1 MLQNSKIKLLYITNG
16 IKDPSGLE
24 RVLSV
29 KASYLADELG
39 YEVHILTLNN
49 NGAVPF
55 YNFSDKI
62 IHHDITVGGNP
73 IQYFKSYLSG
83 LKSKIKTIQPDIILV
98 CDDGLKGF
106 FLPLLLQKPCPMFYE
121 RHVSKVVELGE
132 KPSFLKKIK
141 VGAKFF
147 LMKQLG
153 KTFNKFVVLTE
164 DNKKEWPMNNVVVIS
179 NPLSFYPTE
188 FSALSNKKVIAV
200 GKHSL
205 QKGYDRL
212 LQSWVLVQQDFPDW
226 QLEIYGKID
235 LKYNFEQL
243 SKSLNID
250 KTVTFFPPVS
260 DIQAK
265 YLDSSI
271 FVLSSRFEGFGMVL
285 IEAMA
290 CGVPCVTFDCPYGPA
305 DIVAHQQDGLVVK
318 NDDIPAF
325 AQSIKQLIENENLR
339 VEFGKAAKQN
349 VKRFLPEVIM
359 PQWDTLFRSYIK

>member
-1 MLQNSKIKLLYITNG
+1 MKLLYITNG

-29 KASYLADELG
+29 KASYLAEEMG
-39 YEVHILTLNN
+39 YAVHILTLNN
-49 NGAVPF
+49 KGAQPF
-55 YNFSDKI
+55 YAFSTKI
-62 IHHDITVGGNP
+62 TYHDVLVGGNP
-73 IQYFKSYLSG
+73 LQYIKHYING
-83 LKSKIKTIQPDIILV
+83 IKKVVKTIEPDIILV

-106 FLPLLLQKPCPMFYE
+106 FLPILLRKPCPVFYE

-132 KPSFLKKIK
+132 NPSFFKKLT
-141 VGAKFF
+141 VGVKFF
-147 LMKQLG
+147 LMQQLG
-153 KTFNKFVVLTE
+153 KTFDQFVVLTE
-164 DNKKEWPMNNVVVIS
+164 DNTKEWPMPNVVVIS
-179 NPLSFYPTE
+179 NPLSFYPAESSMLTD
-188 FSALSNKKVIAV
+188 KKVIAV

-212 LQSWVLVQQDFPDW
+212 LQSWQLVQQAYPDW

-235 LKYNFEQL
+235 SKYGFETL
-243 SKSLNID
+243 SKSLHTD
-250 KTVTFFPPVS
+250 GSVTFFPPVA

-265 YLDSSI
+265 YLESSL

-305 DIVAHQQDGLVVK
+305 DIVAHQKDGLVVK
-318 NDDIPAF
+318 NDDIQGF
-325 AQSIKQLIENENLR
+325 ANAIKQMLESQELR
-339 VEFGKAAKQN
+339 ASMGKAAKQN

-359 PQWDTLFRSYIK
+359 PQWDTLFKRYVQ

>member
-1 MLQNSKIKLLYITNG
+1 MHSTQKVKLLYITNG
-16 IKDPSGLE
+16 IKDPAGLE

-29 KASYLADELG
+29 KASYLADELN

-49 NGAVPF
+49 NGAIPF
-55 YNFSDKI
+55 YTFSKNI
-62 IHHDITVGGNP
+62 IHHDVAVGGNP
-73 IQYFKSYLSG
+73 FRYIKSYVSG
-83 LKSKIKTIQPDIILV
+83 IKVAVKQIQPDIILV

-106 FLPLLLQKPCPMFYE
+106 FLPLMVDKPCPMIYE

-132 KPSFLKKIK
+132 NPSLLKKII

-147 LMKQLG
+147 LMRQLG
-153 KTFNKFVVLTE
+153 KTFDQFVVLTE
-164 DNKKEWPMNNVVVIS
+164 DNRKEWPMTNVVVIS
-179 NPLSFYPTE
+179 NPLSFYPNE
-188 FSALSNKKVIAV
+188 SSALSNKKVIAV

-212 LQSWVLVQQDFPDW
+212 LQSWVEVQRDFPDW

-235 LKYNFEQL
+235 LKYQFEEL
-243 SKSLNID
+243 SKSLNINE
-250 KTVTFFPPVS
+250 TVTFFPPVA
-260 DIQAK
+260 DIQSK
-265 YLDSSI
+265 YLASSI

-318 NDDIPAF
+318 NNDITAF
-325 AQSIKQLIENENLR
+325 ALAIKDLIEKENLR
-339 VEFGKAAKQN
+339 IAFGKAAKQN
-349 VKRFLPEVIM
+349 VKRFLPEVIL
-359 PQWDTLFRSYIK
+359 PQWDALFKRYIS

>member
-1 MLQNSKIKLLYITNG
+1 MKLLYITNG
-16 IKDPSGLE
+16 IKDPGGLE

-29 KASYLADELG
+29 KASYLADALG

-49 NGAVPF
+49 DAAIPF
-55 YNFSDKI
+55 YAFSNKI
-62 IHHDITVGGNP
+62 IHHDIAVGGNP
-73 IQYFKSYLSG
+73 IHYFKSYLSG
-83 LKSKIKTIQPDIILV
+83 IKATVKAIQPDIILV

-106 FLPLLLQKPCPMFYE
+106 FLPILLQKPCSMFYE
-121 RHVSKVVELGE
+121 RHVSRVIELGE
-132 KPSFLKKIK
+132 EPSFIKKVK

-153 KTFNKFVVLTE
+153 KTFDKFVVLTP
-164 DNKKEWPMNNVVVIS
+164 DNKKEWPMHNVVVIS
-179 NPLSFYPTE
+179 NPLSFYPNEIST
-188 FSALSNKKVIAV
+188 LTNKKVIAV

-212 LQSWVLVQQDFPDW
+212 LESWQVVQEEYPDW

-243 SKSLNID
+243 SNTLQVD
-250 KTVTFFPPVS
+250 KTVTFFPPVAA
-260 DIQAK
+260 IQAK
-265 YLDSSI
+265 YLESSI

-305 DIVAHQQDGLVVK
+305 DIVTHQEDGLVVK
-318 NDDIPAF
+318 NDDTLAF
-325 AQSIKQLIENENLR
+325 AQAIKVLIEKQNVRNEM
-339 VEFGKAAKQN
+339 GKKAKQN
-349 VKRFLPEVIM
+349 VKRFLPELIM
-359 PQWDTLFRSYIK
+359 PQWDALLKSYVK

>member
-16 IKDPSGLE
+16 IKDPAGLE

-29 KASYLADELG
+29 KASYLADELA

-55 YNFSDKI
+55 YTFSKKI
-62 IHHDITVGGNP
+62 IHHDIIVGRNP
-73 IQYFKSYLSG
+73 IHYFKSYLGG

-132 KPSFLKKIK
+132 KPSFLKKVK
-141 VGAKFF
+141 VGAKFY

-153 KTFNKFVVLTE
+153 KTFDKFIVLTP
-164 DNKKEWPMNNVVVIS
+164 DNTKEWPMHNVMVIP
-179 NPLSFYPTE
+179 NPLSFYPTD
-188 FSALSNKKVIAV
+188 SSTLTQKKVIAV

-212 LQSWVLVQQDFPDW
+212 LQSWVTVQKAHPDW

-235 LKYNFEQL
+235 EKYRLADL
-243 SKSLNID
+243 SRTLQVD
-250 KTVTFFPPVS
+250 KTVTFFPPVA
-260 DIQAK
+260 DIQSK

-305 DIVAHQQDGLVVK
+305 DIVTHQQDGIVVP
-318 NDDIPAF
+318 NDAIQPF
-325 AQSIKQLIENENLR
+325 ANAISQLIEDEEQR
-339 VEFGKAAKQN
+339 MVMGKAAKQN
-349 VKRFLPEVIM
+349 VKRYLPEVVM
-359 PQWDTLFRSYIK
+359 PQWDALFKD